1 MNPRWRSFTAKMVSK
16 SQAAVVPV
24 FFDGRNSGLCQLA
37 SHLHSNLRL
46 ALLIS
51 EFRSRA
57 DLPARIVIGKP
68 IPPEQLQQ
76 NARDTKSM
84 MDFLRQQTYALSPRP
99 LKSLGYGF
107 AFEEKYRQYMAI
119 GIFDSGLG
127 GLTVLQAASRRL
139 PDVPFVYLGDNR
151 NAPYGVRTAD
161 DVYALTTAGVERLFE
176 AGCDLVV
183 LACNTASAAA
193 LRRMQESW
201 VPANKRVLGVFVPL
215 IEALTERQWGDNSP
229 PREVAV
235 KHVAL
240 FATPAT
246 VASRA
251 FQRELAFRAIG
262 VDIEAQACGGVVD
275 AIEEGDMIL
284 AEALVRS
291 HVDALRRKMPDPQA
305 AVLGCTHY
313 PLMEEVFQDALGP
326 EVSVYS
332 QANLV
337 AESLADYLTRHPGVL
352 GEGTES
358 LFLTTGD
365 PAKVSMR
372 ATQFM
377 RRQVTFK
384 AA

>member
-1 MNPRWRSFTAKMVSK
+1 M
-16 SQAAVVPV
+16 AV
-24 FFDGRNSGLCQLA
+24 
-37 SHLHSNLRL
+37 
-46 ALLIS
+46 
-51 EFRSRA
+51 
-57 DLPARIVIGKP
+57 
-68 IPPEQLQQ
+68 
-76 NARDTKSM
+76 
-84 MDFLRQQTYALSPRP
+84 
-99 LKSLGYGF
+99 
-107 AFEEKYRQYMAI
+107 

-127 GLTVLQAASRRL
+127 GLTVLNAISKRL
-139 PDVPFVYLGDNR
+139 PDVPFVYFGDNR

-161 DVYALTTAGVERLFE
+161 DVYELTTTAVERLFE
-176 AGCDLVV
+176 AGCDLVI

-201 VPANKRVLGVFVPL
+201 LPQGKRVLGVFVPL

-246 VASRA
+246 VSSRA

-262 VDIEAQACGGVVD
+262 VDVEAQACGGVVD

-291 HVDALRRKMPDPQA
+291 HVDALKRKMPDPQA

-326 EVSVYS
+326 QVSVYS

-337 AESLADYLTRHPGVL
+337 AESLADYLTRHPGML
-352 GEGTES
+352 GTGTEN

-365 PAKVSMR
+365 PRRVSMR

-377 RRQVTFK
+377 RRSVEFQS
-384 AA
+384 A